1 MPVQSVP
8 WSAWVGFL
16 YVGIVSMWLGFV
28 PWYAALARG
37 GALRVSQVQVAQPFL
52 SGLLA
57 VPLLGESLPPLT
69 LAFLLAVV
77 GSVWM
82 GQRARL

>member
-1 MPVQSVP
+1 
-8 WSAWVGFL
+8 
-16 YVGIVSMWLGFV
+16 
-28 PWYAALARG
+28 
-37 GALRVSQVQVAQPFL
+37 VAQPFL